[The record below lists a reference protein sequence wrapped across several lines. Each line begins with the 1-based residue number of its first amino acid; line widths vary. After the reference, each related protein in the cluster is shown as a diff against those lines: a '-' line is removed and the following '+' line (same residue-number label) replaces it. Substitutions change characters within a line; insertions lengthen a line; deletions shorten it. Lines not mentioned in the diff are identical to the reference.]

1 MGEGPGHGVKLG
13 WYLLRLPA
21 AVLGQP
27 AREGVGRRSI
37 SGPPRLYSVQGRRR
51 SAGTIRPWPGT
62 RESREDGRQGEKEE
76 CAGPPKRGTAAV
88 SVYHKSQPMERE
100 IPQKREKVRAV
111 RRLTTQIAPAQEGA
125 AVQTILRRELGLS
138 AAAVRRAKAL
148 AEGILLDGVPV
159 FTNVR
164 VTAGQVLSVA
174 VGDQAGSD
182 QIAPVP
188 GPLTIV
194 YEDEDLVV
202 VDKVGGVAVH
212 PSQGHYG
219 DTLANFLM
227 AHYAAQGLVAAF
239 HPVNRLDR
247 GTSGL
252 MAVAKHAH
260 AHEKLQEQ
268 LQSGRLHRTYLAVC
282 EGVPVPRRGCVD
294 APIARAPGSV
304 LRRQVCPQGAEA
316 RTHYEV
322 LRTGGGRA
330 LVHLRLDTGRTHQIR
345 VHLAHL
351 GCPLAGDF
359 LYGTELPQLPQRFA
373 LHSAAI
379 QLCQPVTGQPLSFAS
394 PLPAALENLL
404 TANEKE

>member
-1 MGEGPGHGVKLG
+1 MRVSWTGNYCL
-13 WYLLRLPA
+13 
-21 AVLGQP
+21 
-27 AREGVGRRSI
+27 
-37 SGPPRLYSVQGRRR
+37 
-51 SAGTIRPWPGT
+51 
-62 RESREDGRQGEKEE
+62 
-76 CAGPPKRGTAAV
+76 
-88 SVYHKSQPMERE
+88 SVYHKSQSMERE

-111 RRLTTQIAPAQEGA
+111 RRLTMPIDPAQEGT

-138 AAAVRRAKAL
+138 AAAVRRAKTL

-164 VTAGQVLSVA
+164 VTAGQILSVA
-174 VGDQAGSD
+174 VGDQSGSD

-194 YEDEDLVV
+194 YEDEDLVI
-202 VDKVGGVAVH
+202 VDKAGGVAVH

-268 LQSGRLHRTYLAVC
+268 LQNGRLQRTYLAVC

-379 QLCQPVTGQPLSFAS
+379 QLCQPVTGQPLSFSS
-394 PLPAALENLL
+394 PLPAALEDLL